1 MFKKLIFT
9 IILSIFIF
17 CCIFFIC
24 SNNIS
29 AQTSTDAIAIRVIP
43 NSEHLSAKNWYKR
56 QGFTGSPQSVIVDG
70 YNGVRDGRT
79 VYVNV
84 SNVDDSGCIYTN
96 IYLISYNQ
104 NAERVTMDIF
114 SQIISH
120 WKFNTNI
127 TGLGKCVRKSMSI
140 CMLDSDCSRDEYCVS
155 KKAKLIRDTKRLE
168 DFSEIKILLE
178 NYKEAKEFA
187 DAIPGDAKLDLPKNS
202 LVYIY
207 RANSIGS
214 TYDCCGVMES
224 GYGLCAGGMCVGS
237 GICLTGNTALGSL
250 PIINNANLNGWPG
263 EEFNGFVSAID
274 PGGGSIVDWKIEL
287 VSPINSNEWVNA
299 YDWNW
304 DAGFNNFSIENTAI
318 INQRKIHATATG
330 LASYQGLYQ
339 VKISVT
345 NDKGL
350 TGSKILDVNSYS
362 HEIEISSIAETV
374 VIGLPPNT
382 FSFLGLDSSHNSLT
396 DIYFQSAS
404 LNGMPITTEAE
415 LNSHG
420 FSLSGMDILKTTTP
434 VQRTGD
440 YEIVVYVQDPTSQN
454 IKKNISA
461 NITITNDRPNL
472 FAVGDQEIAIGNP
485 VSINIG

>member
-127 TGLGKCVRKSMSI
+127 TGLGKCVRKSMRI

-168 DFSEIKILLE
+168 DFSEIKI
-178 NYKEAKEFA
+178 FA
-187 DAIPGDAKLDLPKNS
+187 
-202 LVYIY
+202 
-207 RANSIGS
+207 
-214 TYDCCGVMES
+214 
-224 GYGLCAGGMCVGS
+224 GS
-237 GICLTGNTALGSL
+237 G
-250 PIINNANLNGWPG
+250 NNNPQRSRKQIRRLRRC
-263 EEFNGFVSAID
+263 
-274 PGGGSIVDWKIEL
+274 KI
-287 VSPINSNEWVNA
+287 
-299 YDWNW
+299 
-304 DAGFNNFSIENTAI
+304 
-318 INQRKIHATATG
+318 Q
-330 LASYQGLYQ
+330 
-339 VKISVT
+339 
-345 NDKGL
+345 
-350 TGSKILDVNSYS
+350 
-362 HEIEISSIAETV
+362 
-374 VIGLPPNT
+374 
-382 FSFLGLDSSHNSLT
+382 
-396 DIYFQSAS
+396 
-404 LNGMPITTEAE
+404 
-415 LNSHG
+415 
-420 FSLSGMDILKTTTP
+420 
-434 VQRTGD
+434 
-440 YEIVVYVQDPTSQN
+440 
-454 IKKNISA
+454 
-461 NITITNDRPNL
+461 
-472 FAVGDQEIAIGNP
+472 
-485 VSINIG
+485 